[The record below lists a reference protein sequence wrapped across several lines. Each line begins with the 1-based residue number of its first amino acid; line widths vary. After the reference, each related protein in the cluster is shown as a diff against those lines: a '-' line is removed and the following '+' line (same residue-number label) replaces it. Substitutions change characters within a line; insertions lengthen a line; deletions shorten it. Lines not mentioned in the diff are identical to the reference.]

1 MNIYRKCVIGVI
13 VFSLLLSFAFIFRK
27 TDSKNIE
34 HFENEGNSLNQI
46 IEMRDLMA
54 KLSNQVGVVSN
65 KVDIIETFLLKSEL
79 DELTEEE
86 YDNYSKSSTT
96 AEEYEFDSNASEIY
110 EEEFEQEDDMNSYEY
125 QNTSE
130 TIGEYTEEPIDRQTG
145 GSTNVIEGFVDSVS
159 LNCHHL

>member
-1 MNIYRKCVIGVI
+1 M
-13 VFSLLLSFAFIFRK
+13 
-27 TDSKNIE
+27 
-34 HFENEGNSLNQI
+34 
-46 IEMRDLMA
+46 IEMRDLLA

-130 TIGEYTEEPIDRQTG
+130 TI
-145 GSTNVIEGFVDSVS
+145 
-159 LNCHHL
+159 